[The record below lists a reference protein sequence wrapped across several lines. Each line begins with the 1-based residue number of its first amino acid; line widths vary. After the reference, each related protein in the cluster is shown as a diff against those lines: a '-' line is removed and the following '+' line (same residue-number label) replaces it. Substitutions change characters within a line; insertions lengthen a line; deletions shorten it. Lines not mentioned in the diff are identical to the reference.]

1 MGADS
6 TLVNAAYRL
15 GQSNVPGDY
24 SGIFEKQFE
33 GLIAANKARYEGIG
47 DAIET
52 VGENA
57 TRMAKENKEGRDKFD
72 QVQQNYLKGLNDES
86 VEASKAGASQ
96 NDAFVQNATST
107 IEGYKDEIQRLNKEH
122 PNPGKKVREKL
133 TTLYKDYEGFRKTL
147 VEERSRHDVTMAL
160 FGNDEVD
167 LEGSYGGDKNL
178 QAVHAIAMNPNADH
192 AAHGISLYRN
202 SSKELMM
209 EYKDNTMLLAYKYQK
224 KMREMRDKGL
234 DKLNLKSNPKGLQ
247 LTDGDTTSLDL
258 KYSKFGMDKSMLEFI
273 DSAEKRK
280 VIRVKDLHGMVM
292 KKDKTSNGLGNA
304 IILDM
309 QKVATDMIKT
319 VDENGKKS
327 EKYEHADFSRLQTQT
342 FKKFEKIFLSPD
354 ANIRYLATQPQVI
367 GYGDS
372 ERTYKDDKQKD
383 LNLNKVIVDQMGLGS
398 DILTLADVNTDGS
411 IDKLDSD
418 PAVLKEY
425 GIELSK
431 HNEAKAMIIEKLTNP
446 QTESERKVAAKEL
459 ANYWTRHAKAEFIYN
474 RGPVEGD
481 ESTIIDTSETTD
493 NPVVNY
499 NDHKQFSYLN
509 KSGNIGFLNKSN
521 DGKTY
526 VSGKAAK
533 TKLDEIRAAK
543 KGDIIT
549 HWQGSNTVRYVKTSI
564 KMGDGT
570 QTGGM
575 FIQEKYNEEK
585 GGFEAEQDKTRQDYG
600 KQMTTQEVEKDMNFP
615 NAMLQTIIE
624 KNGKKYRKVEGG
636 YIEIKK

>member
-1 MGADS
+1 
-6 TLVNAAYRL
+6 
-15 GQSNVPGDY
+15 
-24 SGIFEKQFE
+24 
-33 GLIAANKARYEGIG
+33 
-47 DAIET
+47 
-52 VGENA
+52 
-57 TRMAKENKEGRDKFD
+57 
-72 QVQQNYLKGLNDES
+72 
-86 VEASKAGASQ
+86 
-96 NDAFVQNATST
+96 
-107 IEGYKDEIQRLNKEH
+107 
-122 PNPGKKVREKL
+122 
-133 TTLYKDYEGFRKTL
+133 
-147 VEERSRHDVTMAL
+147 
-160 FGNDEVD
+160 
-167 LEGSYGGDKNL
+167 
-178 QAVHAIAMNPNADH
+178 
-192 AAHGISLYRN
+192 
-202 SSKELMM
+202 
-209 EYKDNTMLLAYKYQK
+209 
-224 KMREMRDKGL
+224 
-234 DKLNLKSNPKGLQ
+234 
-247 LTDGDTTSLDL
+247 LDL

-474 RGPVEGD
+474 RELVEGD
-481 ESTIIDTSETTD
+481 ESTVNGAAETTETT
-493 NPVVNY
+493 
-499 NDHKQFSYLN
+499 
-509 KSGNIGFLNKSN
+509 
-521 DGKTY
+521 KTTKELVY
-526 VSGKAAK
+526 VKNSRLKAESIDKLISGKITLQGVKDIAI
-533 TKLDEIRAAK
+533 KLGPKATYKMD
-543 KGDIIT
+543 GDIIQVLDS
-549 HWQGSNTVRYVKTSI
+549 QGFV
-564 KMGDGT
+564 
-570 QTGGM
+570 
-575 FIQEKYNEEK
+575 
-585 GGFEAEQDKTRQDYG
+585 
-600 KQMTTQEVEKDMNFP
+600 
-615 NAMLQTIIE
+615 IE
-624 KNGKKYRKVEGG
+624 KIDPNKPVEARTALYNLAEVREEHRDDQIMGVAKNAPEEVKYTTFDPTK
-636 YIEIKK
+636 